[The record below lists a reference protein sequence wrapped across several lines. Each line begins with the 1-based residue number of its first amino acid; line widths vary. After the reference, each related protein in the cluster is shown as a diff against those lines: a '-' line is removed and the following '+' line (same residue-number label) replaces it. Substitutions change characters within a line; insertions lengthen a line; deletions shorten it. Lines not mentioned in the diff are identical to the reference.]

1 MNFLALATDYDGT
14 LARDGVAPPSTV
26 AALGKL
32 RASGR
37 KLLLVTGRLLEDM
50 LEVFPSCGLF
60 EWIVAENGALLYRPR
75 TGEMRLLAEPVPPG
89 FAEAL
94 RGRGVPEVS
103 VGRSIVATWRPHEHD
118 VLQTLAEMRINREI
132 IYNKHAVMVLPGG
145 VDKGSGLMGAL
156 GVMNILAHNVVAVGD
171 AENDVPMLEQ
181 CGCGVAVS
189 NALDSVKRK
198 ADVVTTADHGAGVEE
213 LINHLLDDDLA
224 SLAPPGGWNEKRL
237 RSRNSDDGQA
247 DS

>member
-14 LARDGVAPPSTV
+14 LARDGVATPSTV
-26 AALGKL
+26 AALDKL

-50 LEVFPSCGLF
+50 LEVFPSYSLF
-60 EWIVAENGALLYRPR
+60 EWIVAENGALLYSPAS
-75 TGEMRLLAEPVPPG
+75 GQMRLLAESVPVG

-94 RGRGVPEVS
+94 RERGIPEVS
-103 VGRSIVATWRPHEHD
+103 VGRAIVATWRPHERE
-118 VLQTLAEMRINREI
+118 VLETLAEMKISREI
-132 IYNKHAVMVLPGG
+132 IYNKHAVMVLPEG
-145 VDKGSGLMGAL
+145 VDKASGLMAAL
-156 GVMNILAHNVVAVGD
+156 NLINIPARNVVSVGD
-171 AENDVPMLEQ
+171 AENDLPMLEQ

-189 NALDSVKRK
+189 NALDSVKTK
-198 ADVVTTADHGAGVEE
+198 ADLVTRADHGAGVEE

-224 SLAPPGGWNEKRL
+224 SLAPPGGWSKKL
-237 RSRNSDDGQA
+237 LGSRSDDLWA

>member
-14 LARDGVAPPSTV
+14 LARDGVAPQSTV
-26 AALGKL
+26 AALEKL

-50 LEVFPSCGLF
+50 LEVFPSYSLF
-60 EWIVAENGALLYRPR
+60 EWIVAENGALLYSPAS
-75 TGEMRLLAEPVPPG
+75 GEMRLLAESVPAG

-94 RGRGVPEVS
+94 RGRRIPEVS
-103 VGRSIVATWRPHEHD
+103 VGRAIVATWRPHERE
-118 VLQTLAEMRINREI
+118 VLQTLAEMKISRQI
-132 IYNKHAVMVLPGG
+132 IYNKHAVMVLPEG
-145 VDKGSGLMGAL
+145 VDKASGLMAAL
-156 GVMNILAHNVVAVGD
+156 KVIKIPARNVVAVGD
-171 AENDVPMLEQ
+171 AENDLPMLEQ

-189 NALDSVKRK
+189 NALDSVKTK

-224 SLAPPGGWNEKRL
+224 SLASPGGWHKKLL
-237 RSRNSDDGQA
+237 RSRSDDRWA